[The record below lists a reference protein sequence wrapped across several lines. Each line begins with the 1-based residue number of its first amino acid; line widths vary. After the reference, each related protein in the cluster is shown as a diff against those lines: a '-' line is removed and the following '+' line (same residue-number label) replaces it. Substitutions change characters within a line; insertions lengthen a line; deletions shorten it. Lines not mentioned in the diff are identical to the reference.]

1 MKGEAVVVKEILVYV
16 LLGFG
21 VIVAIVGVIL
31 YFRMYKQMFHEHK
44 QANDDTMT
52 ASLTSETYDKK

>member
-21 VIVAIVGVIL
+21 VVVAITCVFL
-31 YFRMYKQMFHEHK
+31 YLRMYKQLSREHK
-44 QANDDTMT
+44 QAKEDGVT
-52 ASLTSETYDKK
+52 ASLSNDTFDNK